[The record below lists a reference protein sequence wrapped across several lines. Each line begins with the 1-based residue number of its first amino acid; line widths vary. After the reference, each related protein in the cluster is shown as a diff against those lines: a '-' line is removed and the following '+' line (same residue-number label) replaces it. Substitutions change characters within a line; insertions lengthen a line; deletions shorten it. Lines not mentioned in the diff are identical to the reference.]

1 MMGSYAAKNATL
13 SACMLATHQVS
24 GNATRQ
30 LRVAM
35 LTPLASLALAPLAP
49 VMTTTATAGVFLVTW
64 SAFAIALVML
74 WRWRDLLA
82 VAAAAAALAATASLT
97 TEAHHEPPSI
107 PSKQQL
113 ATVYLNQMLQSN
125 HMSDLRATA
134 PWMATA

>member
-49 VMTTTATAGVFLVTW
+49 VMTTTATAGAFLVTW
-64 SAFAIALVML
+64 SAFAIALAVL
-74 WRWRDLLA
+74 WWWRDLLA
-82 VAAAAAALAATASLT
+82 VAATASLT
-97 TEAHHEPPSI
+97 TEAHHEPSSI
-107 PSKQQL
+107 PSKQQLL

>member
-1 MMGSYAAKNATL
+1 MTAPYAASPCCANA
-13 SACMLATHQVS
+13 A
-24 GNATRQ
+24 RQ

-35 LTPLASLALAPLAP
+35 LTPLASLALAPLADHPSRP

-64 SAFAIALVML
+64 SAFAIALAVL
-74 WRWRDLLA
+74 WWWRDLLA
-82 VAAAAAALAATASLT
+82 VAATASLT